1 MAAARGQAG
10 YMGHI
15 LASPLGPTGTAVL
28 SQRIRTAE
36 MEGELRTT
44 EMVAL
49 GALAVRQVARLAETA
64 ETGSSQVEA
73 VVEEEMETL
82 RLAATAETVPM
93 A

>member
-1 MAAARGQAG
+1 
-10 YMGHI
+10 
-15 LASPLGPTGTAVL
+15 
-28 SQRIRTAE
+28 
-36 MEGELRTT
+36 
-44 EMVAL
+44 MVAL

>member
-1 MAAARGQAG
+1 
-10 YMGHI
+10 
-15 LASPLGPTGTAVL
+15 
-28 SQRIRTAE
+28 